1 MALTIRYSQ
10 IAVAMINK
18 LPGIDQRIIRK
29 VIRELAKEPNALQRH
44 PHGVVVEEAPDG
56 LRLHVFVIGD
66 WKLVLVLDEGDLV
79 VFDVLPWDS
88 GPL

>member
-10 IAVAMINK
+10 IAAAIINK
-18 LPGIDQRIIRK
+18 LPGIDQRIIRM
-29 VIRELAKEPNALQRH
+29 VVRELAKEPGALERH

-66 WKLVLVLDEGDLV
+66 WKLIIVVDEGDLV
-79 VFDVLPWDS
+79 VFDVRPWNA
-88 GPL
+88 GPI

>member
-10 IAVAMINK
+10 IAAAIITR

-29 VIRELAKEPNALQRH
+29 VVRELAKEPGALERH

-56 LRLHVFVIGD
+56 MRLHVFVIGD
-66 WKLVLVLDEGDLV
+66 WKLIIVIDEGDLV
-79 VFDVLPWDS
+79 VFDVRPWDS
-88 GPL
+88 GPI